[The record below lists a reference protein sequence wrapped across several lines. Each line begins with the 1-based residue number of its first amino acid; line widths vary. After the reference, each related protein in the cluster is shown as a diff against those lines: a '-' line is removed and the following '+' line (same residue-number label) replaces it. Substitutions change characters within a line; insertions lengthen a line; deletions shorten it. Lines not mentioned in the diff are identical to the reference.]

1 MPILQLQYQYLNQAN
16 QLVEACA
23 QLQSAST
30 LYINTEFHRES
41 SYYPKLALIQILGNE
56 QCYLVDPLAIQD
68 LTPLWTLIHQQHVTK
83 VFHAARQDIECI
95 FNHSHKIPYP
105 IFDTQV
111 AASLLGYG
119 AQVGFSSLT
128 QQLLDIGLNKEESFS
143 DWLMRPLSQS
153 QKDYAA
159 CDVLYLEP
167 LYQKLMQKL
176 EQKKRLAWLYEEQ
189 DNLYHPDHFIADNKK
204 AFQRVKGAQ
213 KLKGQRLAIL
223 RELALWREEEAQ
235 HANVPRRRVLSDEF
249 LLNLSKRKQPTLD
262 QIHSLRGISSYQL
275 QQYGD
280 ALLEAVRKGKACPK
294 DEWPKMGQYSV
305 PAKGTVL
312 RQELLATLIK
322 LRAYQENIA
331 VELLANKKE
340 LMKLAAWKR
349 NQAQPD
355 LPCLH
360 GWRKKLVGNDMLKL
374 LQGQTCLSIDLD
386 TMLPAIR
393 KNM

>member
-1 MPILQLQYQYLNQAN
+1 MRILQINYQYLNQAE
-16 QLVEACA
+16 QLLEACA
-23 QLQSAST
+23 HMKSANT
-30 LYINTEFHRES
+30 LYIDTEFHRET
-41 SYYPKLALIQILGNE
+41 SYYPKLALIQILGND
-56 QCYLVDPLAIQD
+56 QCYLVDPLEIED
-68 LTPLWTLIHQQHVTK
+68 LSPLWKLIHQPHVTK

-95 FNHSHKIPYP
+95 LHHSEKIPYP

-119 AQVGFSSLT
+119 SQIGFSPLS
-128 QQLLDIGLNKEESFS
+128 QRLLNVELNKEESFS

-159 CDVLYLEP
+159 CDVLYLVP
-167 LYQKLMQKL
+167 LYQHLIHKL

-189 DNLYHPDHFIADNKK
+189 EHLYHPDHFIADGKK

-223 RELALWREEEAQ
+223 RELALWREEEAR

-249 LLNLSKRKQPTLD
+249 LVNLSKRKNPSLE
-262 QIHSLRGISSYQL
+262 QIRRLRGISTYQI
-275 QQYGD
+275 QQYSD
-280 ALLEAVRKGKACPK
+280 SLLEAIRKGKSCPK
-294 DEWPKMGQYSV
+294 DEWPTLSQHHI
-305 PAKGTVL
+305 PAKGTAL
-312 RQELLATLIK
+312 RQELLATLLK

-386 TMLPAIR
+386 TTLPEIR
-393 KNM
+393 KNL